1 MRQQAEA
8 AQYKD
13 LDPQFNLFY
22 ERVRKFSMTSI
33 ERLYAMYKAT
43 EYVSRAGIPGSIV
56 ESGVWRGGSMMMAA
70 LTLLA
75 LSDTSRE
82 LYLFDTFEGLPSPNP
97 AIDLDLWGN
106 SQYNEW
112 TRHRRTDTSSDW
124 ACASLE
130 EVQYN
135 LASTGYPRGKFKFV
149 KGLVQRTLRDHCP
162 ERISILRLD
171 TDWHD
176 STVHELAVLYPR
188 ISKNGVLILDD
199 YGHLLG
205 QRKAVDD
212 FFEGINPPPL
222 FNRIDYSGRLVV
234 KI

>member
-97 AIDLDLWGN
+97 AIDLDLWEIHN
-106 SQYNEW
+106 I
-112 TRHRRTDTSSDW
+112 TSGHVIG
-124 ACASLE
+124 E
-130 EVQYN
+130 
-135 LASTGYPRGKFKFV
+135 P
-149 KGLVQRTLRDHCP
+149 TLRATGP
-162 ERISILRLD
+162 VRR
-171 TDWHD
+171 
-176 STVHELAVLYPR
+176 
-188 ISKNGVLILDD
+188 
-199 YGHLLG
+199 
-205 QRKAVDD
+205 
-212 FFEGINPPPL
+212 
-222 FNRIDYSGRLVV
+222 
-234 KI
+234 